1 MELSPHQAEALAQR
15 IVELYSAAEYE
26 LLAKL
31 AHHLGK
37 GLDTDDHWAERQLAE
52 IQRFQRVAWEI
63 LEKLG
68 ADSAAAVA
76 GVIGQAGNR
85 GGAIAV
91 ASMMSGGV
99 MSTAVDP
106 FAVTAIAAELEQK
119 LAASRGRIFRSVDDI
134 YRKVIVDSTPLV
146 NAGTISRREAADRA
160 LRRLASNGV
169 TGFIDRQG
177 KRWEMASYV
186 EMASRQATKEAAI
199 QGHTD
204 RLVAQGHNL
213 VVISDVPQECADC
226 RPFEG
231 KVLAL
236 KPDGQHKTLDDARRA
251 GLFHPGCVV
260 GETRVSPGGGIG
272 VSDSRWYEGPIV
284 VIKTALGD
292 ELAITP
298 NHPILTLEGWVA
310 AGELMVGADVVRSRR
325 EIKPVNG
332 MSPDQ
337 QQVPP
342 PISEIHRAF
351 LDASEVS
358 PVRVPTAAHDFHGD
372 GGDSEVEVISA
383 DGLLE
388 DRIEI
393 DEKSGEFS
401 LLVGGVRLPL
411 LLGASDLESLLVGVN
426 ATSGGLV
433 GGGSQ
438 GPSLCPTHAAE
449 AAGHGFTASE
459 SLVAVTTQPGTEG
472 WLGESDG
479 SGRFL
484 LGQLA
489 GQVTADSVVE
499 IIRRDFAGHVYN
511 LQCENGWYAANSIVV
526 HNCRHSLSRYQ
537 PGRTRS
543 FGETADPEGDKARQ
557 KLRYLERQV
566 RAAKREKAAALDDA
580 GRRKATARVRAYEA
594 KIREH
599 VATTSAKRQRHRE
612 RVSAAR

>member
-26 LLAKL
+26 LLARL

-68 ADSAAAVA
+68 ADSAAAVT

-204 RLVAQGHNL
+204 RLIAQGHNL
-213 VVISDVPQECADC
+213 VIVSDVPQECADC

-236 KPDGQHKTLDDARRA
+236 KPDGQHKSLDEARRA
-251 GLFHPGCVV
+251 GLFHPG
-260 GETRVSPGGGIG
+260 
-272 VSDSRWYEGPIV
+272 
-284 VIKTALGD
+284 
-292 ELAITP
+292 
-298 NHPILTLEGWVA
+298 
-310 AGELMVGADVVRSRR
+310 
-325 EIKPVNG
+325 
-332 MSPDQ
+332 
-337 QQVPP
+337 
-342 PISEIHRAF
+342 
-351 LDASEVS
+351 
-358 PVRVPTAAHDFHGD
+358 
-372 GGDSEVEVISA
+372 
-383 DGLLE
+383 
-388 DRIEI
+388 
-393 DEKSGEFS
+393 
-401 LLVGGVRLPL
+401 
-411 LLGASDLESLLVGVN
+411 
-426 ATSGGLV
+426 
-433 GGGSQ
+433 
-438 GPSLCPTHAAE
+438 
-449 AAGHGFTASE
+449 
-459 SLVAVTTQPGTEG
+459 
-472 WLGESDG
+472 
-479 SGRFL
+479 
-484 LGQLA
+484 
-489 GQVTADSVVE
+489 
-499 IIRRDFAGHVYN
+499 
-511 LQCENGWYAANSIVV
+511 
-526 HNCRHSLSRYQ
+526 CRHSLSRYQ

-557 KLRYLERQV
+557 KLRYLERCV
-566 RAAKREKAAALDDA
+566 RAAKREEAAALDDA
-580 GRRKATARVRAYEA
+580 GRKKATARVRAYEA